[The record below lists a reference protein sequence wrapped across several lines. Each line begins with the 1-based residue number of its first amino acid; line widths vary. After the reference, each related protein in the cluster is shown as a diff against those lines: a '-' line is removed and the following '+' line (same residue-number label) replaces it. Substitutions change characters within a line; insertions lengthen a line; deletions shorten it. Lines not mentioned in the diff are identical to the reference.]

1 MKERNSLIVQIAF
14 MRNVKVN
21 ILSKLEGF
29 ITISSDVTDTLLLA
43 YGALASKSSPEV
55 QNRIVQFLEQKM
67 DSSGDHA
74 TLIHYIH
81 SLGNTESSQANKKIV
96 EFIKHVNPSVR
107 MAAVYGLRYG
117 VEKKEVQDA
126 LLYAV
131 RQNKDA
137 EFTEA
142 VVRTLVAAAENKQLT
157 SMEPIDGVF
166 FEELLDQT
174 RNNTVT
180 RSILSNYVKLLGSKV
195 PAKWNDL
202 MNKMVQKRDAKW
214 DKVNSVY
221 DEVENINDRKSDL
234 QNYPLNRGYL
244 WGKSLGVSDLKLD
257 VGLGAFMGY
266 GGKANPTSFKLF
278 TRGVAKGYAFGHTK
292 TAFDAQMY
300 SINAPGGSIEN
311 RLYIAIAGK
320 VLVDYSKEIPTC
332 KNWEYPLYHSPSYT
346 LLTASSKVYIYVAYL
361 DFTFSLSAKLDIKAT
376 LTACINM
383 CVQAKGTL
391 VPSVTVTATA
401 DAARN
406 FMVSLILLTKAC

>member
-21 ILSKLEGF
+21 ILSKLEEF
-29 ITISSDVTDTLLLA
+29 ITTSSDATDTLLLA
-43 YGALASKSSPEV
+43 YGTVASKSSPEV

-67 DSSGDHA
+67 DSNGDHA

-81 SLGNTESSQANKKIV
+81 SLGNTESSQANEKIV
-96 EFIKHVNPSVR
+96 EFITHVNPSVR

-174 RNNTVT
+174 RNNAVT

-202 MNKMVQKRDAKW
+202 MNTMVQKRKAKW

-221 DEVENINDRKSDL
+221 DLVENINDRKSDL
-234 QNYPLNRGYL
+234 QKYPRNRGYL
-244 WGKSLGVSDLKLD
+244 WGKSFGVSDVKLD
-257 VGLGAFMGY
+257 VGFGAFMGY

-278 TRGVAKGYAFGHTK
+278 ARGVAQGYAFGYTK
-292 TAFDAQMY
+292 TAFDAQVY
-300 SINAPGGSIEN
+300 SINAPGGNGIQN
-311 RLYIAIAGK
+311 RLYFAIAGK
-320 VLVDYSKEIPTC
+320 VLVDYSKVIPTC
-332 KNWEYPLYHSPSYT
+332 KNWEYPLYHSPTYT
-346 LLTASSKVYIYVAYL
+346 LLTASSKVFIYVGYL

-376 LTACINM
+376 LTACIKK
-383 CVQAKGTL
+383 CVQAKGSL

-401 DAARN
+401 DAAVN
-406 FMVSLILLTKAC
+406 LVVSFNNS